1 MKFLNK
7 MIGSSLPMIPK
18 SIVRSFASHYIAGED
33 LADAV
38 LVVKNLM
45 EEGARATLDI
55 LGEEILEK
63 EKATAVVNEYIL
75 VLQTISS
82 QKLNSTISVKP
93 THIGLKI
100 DKDFCYDN
108 MVRLLLEAKK
118 LGNFVR
124 IDMEDHTCTTDTIQ
138 VYQRL
143 LKDFDNVGT
152 VLQAYLRR
160 TINDI
165 NELVTIKPNL
175 RICKGIYEEP
185 REIAYK
191 DGFIINRNFAYAL
204 EKLLVGGCFVGIATH
219 DEKLVCEALKIID
232 HHRIPR
238 DQYEFQML
246 LGVEPQLK
254 QIILQ
259 QGYPLQIYVPFGKE
273 WYAYSLRRLKESP
286 DVTGHVMRG
295 TLRRMLRLEV

>member
-1 MKFLNK
+1 MKILNK
-7 MIGSSLPMIPK
+7 MIGSSLPIVPK

-33 LADAV
+33 LNDAV
-38 LVVKNLM
+38 MVVKKLM
-45 EEGARATLDI
+45 ADGARATLDI
-55 LGEEILEK
+55 LGEEIIER
-63 EKATAVVNEYIL
+63 EKATAVVDEYKT
-75 VLQTISS
+75 VLQAINSNNLT
-82 QKLNSTISVKP
+82 STISVKP

-100 DKDFCYDN
+100 DKEFCYDN
-108 MVRLLLEAKK
+108 MVQLLQEAKK
-118 LGNFVR
+118 FGNFVR

-138 VYQRL
+138 LYKRL

-165 NELVTIKPNL
+165 NEFLPIKPNL
-175 RICKGIYEEP
+175 RICKGIYVEP

-191 DGFIINRNFAYAL
+191 DAFIINRNFAYAV
-204 EKLLVGGCFVGIATH
+204 EKLLAEGCFVGIATH
-219 DEKLVCEALKIID
+219 DEKLVWEVLKIID
-232 HHRIPR
+232 HHKISR

-259 QGYPLQIYVPFGKE
+259 GGYPLQIYVPFGKE

-286 DVTGHVMRG
+286 DVTGHVMRS
-295 TLRRMLRLEV
+295 TLRRMLRLEI